1 MQVADLISPFSDG
14 SSIVLAQEAPDSA
27 TAGRGWWRRAAQEA
41 LSFAVD

>member
-27 TAGRGWWRRAAQEA
+27 TAGQAGGGAE
-41 LSFAVD
+41 LKKP